1 MLENSTPNPIN
12 QEKSVKTHSAIVI
25 NNQSVESYFQTSHK
39 NYTLALLLFTFL
51 SSFAYLYI
59 VAQYQ
64 NMYFVQCSQC
74 KSTFFGS
81 FYFYFM
87 FTFAHMVVY
96 FKNLKTDVFD
106 PKSSILMLGSFKY
119 ILSVFGSQMFFAT
132 CFFVTECVYCS
143 DNMVGVVMNL
153 FLYQAIQYTIQ
164 FIISFIY
171 LVKTY
176 REIEAIQK
184 QNAEKAQKK
193 TIELFNASF
202 ALNETK
208 SEANYGARV
217 NQNQYMTRLD
227 MNQSNTNTSQFTTSY
242 GDNTKMVSVFSADSM
257 LNVSKLQGFKRS
269 PKMRRF
275 NMHREVDK

>member
-1 MLENSTPNPIN
+1 MLETSAVN
-12 QEKSVKTHSAIVI
+12 QGNHEKSVKTHSTIVI

-39 NYTLALLLFTFL
+39 RYTIALLFFTFF

-64 NMYFVQCSQC
+64 NMYFVQCAQC

-87 FTFAHMVVY
+87 FTFALTIVY
-96 FKNLKTDVFD
+96 FKNIKTDVFD

-119 ILSVFGSQMFFAT
+119 ILLVFGSQMFFAT
-132 CFFVTECVYCS
+132 CFFIAECFYCS
-143 DNMVGVVMNL
+143 DNMIGVVMNL
-153 FLYQAIQYTIQ
+153 FIYQAIQYTIQ
-164 FIISFIY
+164 FIISFVY
-171 LVKTY
+171 LIKTY

-208 SEANYGARV
+208 SEANYGARM

-227 MNQSNTNTSQFTTSY
+227 MNQSNTNTSQFTMSY

-257 LNVSKLQGFKRS
+257 LNVSKLQSMRRS
-269 PKMRRF
+269 PKLRRY
-275 NMHREVDK
+275 NMHRDSDK